1 MSGRAVIFANG
12 RLTNPENVRE
22 LISPGDFLILADG
35 GSRHAKKLGLV
46 PAVLIGDLDSTPARE
61 VRRLESL
68 GVEVIR
74 FPKEKDETDLELA
87 LDFAVKKGYKKIL
100 VLAPF
105 GGRLDQTLGNINLL
119 LREDLKDIEI
129 RMDDGKDEVF
139 LIRSQVQ
146 VHGRQGETISLL
158 PLGGKVEGVTTD
170 GLQYPLR
177 GETLFPEQ
185 TRGISNCMTTGKAE
199 VRWIRGVLLVIHTR
213 QGK

>member
-1 MSGRAVIFANG
+1 MSKRAVIFANG
-12 RLTNPENVRE
+12 RLTNPEKIRA
-22 LISPGDFLILADG
+22 LISPGDFLICADG

-46 PAVLIGDLDSTPARE
+46 PAVLIGDLDSTPVSE

-68 GVEVIR
+68 GVEAIR

-146 VHGRQGETISLL
+146 VHGRLGDTLSLL

-177 GETLFPEQ
+177 DETLYPDQ
-185 TRGISNCMTTGKAE
+185 TRGISNRMIAMKAE
-199 VRWIRGVLLVIHTR
+199 IHVMQGVLLSIHTR
-213 QGK
+213 QG